1 MKGVLYMRRLLST
14 VLAAVLCVMNV
25 ASINAISYRDDDAN
39 NNDSYLE
46 GDINCDGDVDIVDL
60 VYMQQFLNG
69 SMYADGEKA
78 ERLDLNQ
85 DYVINEYDKSR
96 LSSIVMGVI
105 SQNTI
110 DSVCTSNLP
119 SQTDRQYKKYTISSA
134 SETTYTLYSLN
145 EIPNRVIIGNDD
157 RTPESGLAGVVKITN
172 SNGSTGTGFVVDS
185 HTILTAAHVIYKRSN
200 HSFSSSV
207 TCDIYVNNTPLAVPI
222 NVTELHVPVSFTTD
236 GINDT
241 ASSIYDYAIITVS
254 NDLSSFINFDLGIL
268 RNNVS
273 NFNNDI
279 YVTGFGGASD
289 LNNYPISTNLQNV
302 KSTGMGNLLPSISGV
317 WNNCIYYDVDIVGGD
332 SGGPVYMINDD
343 GSKTVIGINTAQ
355 HASTPLYNLGTRI
368 TPDILHFVYN
378 NSNLL

>member
-1 MKGVLYMRRLLST
+1 MRRLLST

-145 EIPNRVIIGNDD
+145 EIPNRVIIGDDD
-157 RTPESGLAGVVKITN
+157 RIPESGLNGVVKI
-172 SNGSTGTGFVVDS
+172 SNQNGFGTGFVVDD
-185 HTILTAAHVIYKRSN
+185 HTILTVAHNIYDRSN
-200 HSFSSSV
+200 YSFKSSIA
-207 TCDIYVNNTPLAVPI
+207 CEIYVNNTPLAYPI
-222 NVTELHVPVSFTTD
+222 NITELHVPVSY
-236 GINDT
+236 I
-241 ASSIYDYAIITVS
+241 SSSDYDAKYKYDYAIIKVS
-254 NDLSSFINFDLGIL
+254 NNLRSFINFDLGIL
-268 RNNVS
+268 RNDVN
-273 NFNNDI
+273 NFSKDI
-279 YVTGFGGASD
+279 YVTGFGGGFD
-289 LNNYPISTNLQNV
+289 TTFHPININLQNV
-302 KSTGMGNLLPSISGV
+302 KSTGIGNLLPSTLGV
-317 WNNCIYYDVDIVGGD
+317 WNNSIYHDVDIVSGD
-332 SGGPVYMINDD
+332 SGGPIYTVNPD
-343 GSKTVIGINTAQ
+343 GSKTVIGIQNLEHFTVQNNTPED
-355 HASTPLYNLGTRI
+355 PLYNSGIRI
-368 TPDILHFVYN
+368 TTDILHFVYN
-378 NSNLL
+378 NFN